1 VDVKISVSPVAAFL
15 REEVCAVSDHLA
27 AVSLFDS
34 EEWMASLQHFSGWT
48 DTSPSSQGNLRLLV
62 SRLHLRPLAEHGDV
76 ESPLL
81 RSQIDDQFLRAM
93 SAARSQMEI
102 GTEQDR
108 PKHSGK
114 ITATR
119 PPHQPR
125 GYGTHQHGLDSF
137 PPQMHSVPNHVS
149 GQARAT
155 GMRRPRYPYP
165 PLQWWGQGW
174 HQGHH
179 YPFPDDTSVH
189 SSLSG
194 GDAFSEY
201 GVYAGAAGPN
211 GAYYAPA
218 YHHPHGYDH
227 SQVQGVFDPNMTGD
241 LAMYHMQTPYHPEH
255 AGLGFYGHP
264 PVDPSVAYA
273 TQQHDEMATYYG
285 VNATPMSPHH
295 SSPAGSQHISG
306 DTANQAVSGS
316 SALAQT
322 PYKNDSKKTPRSP
335 YWGHLDATIAMG
347 LSTPQTNFKESSHT
361 LMSPEEDGDGG
372 AQPLLL
378 RQSQFYGYG
387 PVNNVSQRIA
397 SASISEVI
405 RIVVLTSFSCPAV
418 RPSFSGNSVPD
429 VSSG

>member
-1 VDVKISVSPVAAFL
+1 VDVKVSVSPVAAFL

-34 EEWMASLQHFSGWT
+34 EEWMACLQQFSGWT
-48 DTSPSSQGNLRLLV
+48 DTSPSSQGNLRLLI
-62 SRLHLRPLAEHGDV
+62 SKLHLRPLAEHGDV

-93 SAARSQMEI
+93 AAARSQMDV
-102 GTEQDR
+102 GTEPDR
-108 PKHSGK
+108 SRHSGK
-114 ITATR
+114 ITSTR
-119 PPHQPR
+119 PPHHPR
-125 GYGTHQHGLDSF
+125 GVGGHQHGIDSF
-137 PPQMHSVPNHVS
+137 PSHMHSVPNHVG

-174 HQGHH
+174 HQGP
-179 YPFPDDTSVH
+179 YPFPDDASVH

-201 GVYAGAAGPN
+201 GVYPAGPN
-211 GAYYAPA
+211 GAFYAPA

-227 SQVQGVFDPNMTGD
+227 SQVQGGFDPTMTGD
-241 LAMYHMQTPYHPEH
+241 HGMYHMHTTYHAEH
-255 AGLGFYGHP
+255 AGLGFFGHT

-273 TQQHDEMATYYG
+273 MQQQDEMANYYG
-285 VNATPMSPHH
+285 MNATPKSPHHH
-295 SSPAGSQHISG
+295 SSPAANERTSG
-306 DTANQAVSGS
+306 DDGNKAETGS

-322 PYKNDSKKTPRSP
+322 PYKYDPKKTPRSP

-347 LSTPQTNFKESSHT
+347 LSTPQTNVKESNHK
-361 LMSPEEDGDGG
+361 LMSPEDDGSGVGG

-387 PVNNVSQRIA
+387 PVNNVSHSIA
-397 SASISEVI
+397 SA
-405 RIVVLTSFSCPAV
+405 
-418 RPSFSGNSVPD
+418 
-429 VSSG
+429 